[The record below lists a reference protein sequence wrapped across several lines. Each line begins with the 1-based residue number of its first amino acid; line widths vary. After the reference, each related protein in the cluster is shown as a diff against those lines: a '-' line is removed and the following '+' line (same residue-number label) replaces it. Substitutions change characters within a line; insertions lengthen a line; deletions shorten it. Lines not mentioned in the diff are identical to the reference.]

1 MWNRTGFIV
10 FLLLVLCACQKTSQ
24 EPMSRF
30 ATFTVDAVK
39 DDATKALSLDGN
51 TLNAYWKS
59 TENVLVYNT
68 AGELIGTLNVAP
80 EAGERPSSATLSG
93 TLDVSGLSVGDNLSL
108 RLPRAAWDY
117 SGQTGVLTGSGSIEE
132 LYDYASASVSI
143 ASIGENSVQP
153 TSGAHFANEQS
164 IYRFGF
170 YADATP
176 LGVKLFAV
184 GAASGRIVKKIE
196 DGTSEY
202 GTLKIIPDSP
212 ATELIYTSIR
222 NESVAP
228 ESSGDTYY
236 FTVVGSDGSTYL
248 ATKAIPGSVLDRHG
262 RFISAKTIPATKVTL
277 SQYTTETAEVF

>member
-1 MWNRTGFIV
+1 M

-184 GAASGRIVKKIE
+184 DAASGRIVKRIE

-212 ATELIYTSIR
+212 TTELIYTSIR

-262 RFISAKTIPATKVTL
+262 RLISAKTIPATKVTL
-277 SQYTTETAEVF
+277 SQHTTETAEVF